1 MESARTFNLRTPLSR
16 SDVEKLRVGD
26 VVFLSGIV
34 VSARDAAHRKVLE
47 MLSKGEKLP
56 ISLEGLALYHVG
68 PVVRR
73 KGDEWEVLAAGPTTS
88 YRMESVE
95 AEFIA
100 RTGVR
105 MIIGKGGMGPRTAEA
120 CKKYGAVYAVFTGG
134 AAVLAASAIKKA
146 VDVYWLDELGMAEA
160 MWVFEVENFGPL
172 VVTIDA
178 QGRNYYEE
186 VLTRARQKAEEIL
199 KTEPWRHVELGA

>member
-1 MESARTFNLRTPLSR
+1 LESARTFNLRTPLSR

-47 MLSKGEKLP
+47 LLSKGEKLP

-105 MIIGKGGMGPRTAEA
+105 MIIGKGGMGQRTAEA
-120 CKKYGAVYAVFTGG
+120 CKKYGAIYAVFTGG
-134 AAVLAASAIKKA
+134 AAVLAASAIKKV

-186 VLTRARQKAEEIL
+186 ILAHARQKAEEIL
-199 KTEPWRHVELGA
+199 KSEPWRYVELGA